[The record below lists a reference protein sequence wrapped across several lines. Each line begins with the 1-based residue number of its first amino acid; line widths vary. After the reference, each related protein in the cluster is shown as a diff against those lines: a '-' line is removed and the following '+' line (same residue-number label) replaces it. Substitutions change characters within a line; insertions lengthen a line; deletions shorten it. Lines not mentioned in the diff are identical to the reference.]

1 MALEDFKK
9 DIYRCNKCGGCL
21 SGCETSMPSC
31 PSGERFGFMSYY
43 ARADCKTCEDIC
55 TEQTSVR
62 NLDIIME
69 LKHEAVE
76 RGFVPP
82 EIRDFLKNIDRYGN
96 PYKEQAENREKWT
109 EGTGVKKY
117 SGEPYL
123 FFVGCEGS
131 YDDKGK
137 KISRAF
143 AGIMQKA
150 GIPFGVLGK
159 REISDGNEVNRVGD
173 KWLFE
178 KIAAKNI
185 GLFKNVGAQQIVTI
199 SPHAYNAIK
208 NEYPRFGG
216 NFKVSHSTQ
225 LIRDLLREGKIT
237 LLKGTN
243 EKITYHDPCWL
254 GRRNEEYD
262 APREILRTVPGIQ
275 LVEMPR
281 SRNYSYCCGG
291 GGGNFIS
298 DILGGGKNA
307 PARIRVREAAQT
319 GADVLAVACPV
330 CSMMFED
337 AVKLENLEDTLSI
350 RDVSEIVF
358 ARIA

>member
-1 MALEDFKK
+1 
-9 DIYRCNKCGGCL
+9 
-21 SGCETSMPSC
+21 
-31 PSGERFGFMSYY
+31 
-43 ARADCKTCEDIC
+43 
-55 TEQTSVR
+55 
-62 NLDIIME
+62 
-69 LKHEAVE
+69 
-76 RGFVPP
+76 
-82 EIRDFLKNIDRYGN
+82 
-96 PYKEQAENREKWT
+96 
-109 EGTGVKKY
+109 
-117 SGEPYL
+117 
-123 FFVGCEGS
+123 
-131 YDDKGK
+131 
-137 KISRAF
+137 
-143 AGIMQKA
+143 
-150 GIPFGVLGK
+150 
-159 REISDGNEVNRVGD
+159 
-173 KWLFE
+173 
-178 KIAAKNI
+178 
-185 GLFKNVGAQQIVTI
+185 VGAQQIVTI